1 VSAVEVLPADA
12 WTPQY
17 AAEHVIAS
25 WRDAV
30 ESIIETGRRLIE
42 AKARVGHG
50 HWQDTVALLP
60 FGDSTARKLMQIA
73 AHPDLAN
80 RDHATDLPASWYTL
94 SVLAQLPPGEIP
106 ERIAAGEITPE
117 LDRATAQQWANFYG
131 AARQEALTA
140 WSAGFD
146 ALTAALA
153 YVVSCQ
159 PPASIPSSYPSP
171 ADWADRVGRLSEAVR
186 EWEGTE

>member
-73 AHPDLAN
+73 
-80 RDHATDLPASWYTL
+80 
-94 SVLAQLPPGEIP
+94 AQLPPGEIP